1 MLRDY
6 VQYKRIIYW
15 NTIGQCLLKFSRNS
29 TKMFFILKYEYDKLY
44 TYIKIILNRKRK
56 IIRKRKLTLNDR
68 LLEETEDDR
77 YFEISWDSYRSLFRD
92 IERYYKI

>member
-1 MLRDY
+1 
-6 VQYKRIIYW
+6 
-15 NTIGQCLLKFSRNS
+15 
-29 TKMFFILKYEYDKLY
+29 MFFILKYEYDKLY

-77 YFEISWDSYRSLFRD
+77 YLEIS
-92 IERYYKI
+92 